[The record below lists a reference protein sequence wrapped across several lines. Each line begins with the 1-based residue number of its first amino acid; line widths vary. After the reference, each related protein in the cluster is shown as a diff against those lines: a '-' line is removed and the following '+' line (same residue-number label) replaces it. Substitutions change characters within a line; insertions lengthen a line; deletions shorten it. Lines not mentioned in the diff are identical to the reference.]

1 MWSRD
6 TYAPGGNYFVEEHFK
21 VKTSSLVPRTPNIHF
36 LTLNPLH
43 LADLIIFHFTSNVAV
58 DDVSTFVS
66 FFIVKTKFAPTESLC
81 FFFETFQVFEFK

>member
-6 TYAPGGNYFVEEHFK
+6 TYAPGGKHFVEEHFK
-21 VKTSSLVPRTPNIHF
+21 VKTSSLVPSKPNIHY

-43 LADLIIFHFTSNVAV
+43 LADLIIFYFTSNVAV

-66 FFIVKTKFAPTESLC
+66 VFIVETKFLPTEP
-81 FFFETFQVFEFK
+81 FYFETFKVSVFK